1 VIHLASVQANSRKLL
16 PPLFRRTLD
25 KKGKSRDEYT
35 QERRQVMS
43 SKPFILRPADRKP
56 PLAVI
61 GTQIVV
67 LASGADIE
75 DQQITV
81 QSGGEGTGPPPHS
94 HDWDESF
101 YVTKGQVVFTCAG
114 ETAMCP
120 AGTLVHVPAGTVHA
134 FSFGPSGG
142 EMLEMTGKRSNAI
155 PTFTALDREIPPGP
169 LDVAKVVQVLVENGV
184 KVHI

>member
-1 VIHLASVQANSRKLL
+1 
-16 PPLFRRTLD
+16 
-25 KKGKSRDEYT
+25 
-35 QERRQVMS
+35 MS
-43 SKPFILRPADRKP
+43 YKPFVLRPADRKP
-56 PLAVI
+56 SLTVVGA
-61 GTQIVV
+61 QIAV

-81 QSGGEGTGPPPHS
+81 QSGDERIGPPPHS

-114 ETAMCP
+114 ETSMCT

-134 FSFGPSGG
+134 FCFGPGGG
-142 EMLEMTGKRSNAI
+142 EMLEITGKRSNAV
-155 PTFTALDREIPPGP
+155 PLFTALDREIPPGP
-169 LDVAKVVQVLVENGV
+169 PDVAKVIQVFGQNGV